1 MLKKIKS
8 LFVIEED
15 APAKSKA
22 PEKAT
27 SAESRASSAG
37 KPEPPKTEEKRI
49 AEPASSEAMPGKVKE
64 KFLNVLFGAMERN
77 DLEGFDYLEFKQF
90 LKSLDKMQMDEGT
103 KFQSAFATAQT
114 MGASISIL
122 KKSAQHYLDILKAEE
137 QKFNQAA
144 NNQKEKN
151 LTNKQE
157 EIKLLKAQI
166 EEKTKR
172 IQALQKEIESH
183 RKVVEQRTKEI
194 SVARVKVEQTQN
206 DFIASYDALVG
217 QIRSD
222 LKKIDTYL
230 SQPKNN

>member
-15 APAKSKA
+15 VPSK
-22 PEKAT
+22 EKTAEKDT
-27 SAESRASSAG
+27 SAESRTASAG
-37 KPEPPKTEEKRI
+37 KSAPPKAQGKHPAGTLS
-49 AEPASSEAMPGKVKE
+49 AEVMPGKVKE

-103 KFQSAFATAQT
+103 KYQSAFATAQT
-114 MGASISIL
+114 MGASIAVL
-122 KKSAQHYLDILKAEE
+122 KKSARHYLDILKAEE

-157 EIKLLKAQI
+157 EIKLLKQQI
-166 EEKTKR
+166 EEKSKR

-183 RKVVEQRTKEI
+183 RKVVEKRTKEI

-206 DFIASYDALVG
+206 DFQASYDALVG
-217 QIRSD
+217 QIESD